1 MTLRE
6 KISKKRQRLEMY
18 YAAEEAVLGAAQS
31 YSIGGRSL
39 TRANLA
45 DIRNMID
52 QLEKEITVLEAREA
66 GKCPRKAFGVVPR
79 DI

>member
-1 MTLRE
+1 MTLQE
-6 KISKKRQRLEMY
+6 KISRKRQRLEMY

-52 QLEKEITVLEAREA
+52 QLEAEIAVLEATEA
-66 GKCPRKAFGVVPR
+66 GKRPRKAYQVVPR

>member
-1 MTLRE
+1 MTGQE
-6 KISKKRQRLEMY
+6 KISRKKQRLEMY

-45 DIRNMID
+45 DIRAMID
-52 QLEKEITVLEAREA
+52 QLENEIAVLENRES
-66 GKCPRKAFGVVPR
+66 GKRPRKAFGVIPR

>member
-1 MTLRE
+1 MTKQE
-6 KISKKRQRLEMY
+6 KISRKKQRLEMY

-45 DIRNMID
+45 DIRAMID
-52 QLEKEITVLEAREA
+52 QLENEIAVLENREA
-66 GKCPRKAFGVVPR
+66 GKRPRKAFGVIPR